1 MIASPSREAR
11 LREGSG
17 DASEIDRESVEWGRG
32 RGRTESAIADKSH
45 RAADNAPLSPSS
57 GAATL
62 KAFQPRHHSYI
73 FLSPAASL
81 SLSLSL
87 SLSPFL
93 LPRAPRFRRMFRDL
107 FTPPTFYTT
116 PIAPFHFLSGTPLF
130 SNQPTLFPTLV
141 PLSRNN
147 GNDLN
152 FSIMG
157 KRETEFRNKEPNE
170 SVCRWDINNFTTT
183 RSVEINLRRM
193 RN

>member
-81 SLSLSL
+81 SLS
-87 SLSPFL
+87 PFL
-93 LPRAPRFRRMFRDL
+93 PPRAPRFRRMFRDL
-107 FTPPTFYTT
+107 FTPSTSYTT
-116 PIAPFHFLSGTPLF
+116 PIAPFHFLSGPLCSPTNF
-130 SNQPTLFPTLV
+130 VSNSCPSFAQ
-141 PLSRNN
+141 
-147 GNDLN
+147 
-152 FSIMG
+152 
-157 KRETEFRNKEPNE
+157 
-170 SVCRWDINNFTTT
+170 
-183 RSVEINLRRM
+183 
-193 RN
+193 

>member
-62 KAFQPRHHSYI
+62 KAFQARHHSYI

-81 SLSLSL
+81 SLPLSL
-87 SLSPFL
+87 PFSCLVRLVFAECSAIFLPLPPSTPPL
-93 LPRAPRFRRMFRDL
+93 LHCSISFRDPSVL
-107 FTPPTFYTT
+107 
-116 PIAPFHFLSGTPLF
+116 
-130 SNQPTLFPTLV
+130 QPT
-141 PLSRNN
+141 
-147 GNDLN
+147 N
-152 FSIMG
+152 FVSNSCPS
-157 KRETEFRNKEPNE
+157 FA
-170 SVCRWDINNFTTT
+170 
-183 RSVEINLRRM
+183 
-193 RN
+193 

>member
-87 SLSPFL
+87 SPASCASFSPNVPRSFYPSHL
-93 LPRAPRFRRMFRDL
+93 LHHPYCTVPFPFRDPSVL
-107 FTPPTFYTT
+107 
-116 PIAPFHFLSGTPLF
+116 
-130 SNQPTLFPTLV
+130 QPT
-141 PLSRNN
+141 
-147 GNDLN
+147 N
-152 FSIMG
+152 FVSNSCPS
-157 KRETEFRNKEPNE
+157 FA
-170 SVCRWDINNFTTT
+170 
-183 RSVEINLRRM
+183 
-193 RN
+193 

>member
-81 SLSLSL
+81 SLSL
-87 SLSPFL
+87 PFSRLVRLVFAECSAIFLPLPPPTPPL
-93 LPRAPRFRRMFRDL
+93 LHRSISFRDPSVL
-107 FTPPTFYTT
+107 
-116 PIAPFHFLSGTPLF
+116 
-130 SNQPTLFPTLV
+130 QPTLFPTLA

-147 GNDLN
+147 GNDSN
-152 FSIMG
+152 FSIG
-157 KRETEFRNKEPNE
+157 
-170 SVCRWDINNFTTT
+170 
-183 RSVEINLRRM
+183 
-193 RN
+193 